1 LKPPELKWKLE
12 PKKIG
17 TFGAFK
23 TIAPRDENLVGSLD
37 KEDYDLQELD
47 GAHECFLGDPLGM
60 GIELAED
67 GWFM

>member
-1 LKPPELKWKLE
+1 
-12 PKKIG
+12 
-17 TFGAFK
+17 
-23 TIAPRDENLVGSLD
+23 LD

-47 GAHECFLGDPLGM
+47 GAHECFLGDLLGM